1 MNKDLTVGNIRK
13 VLWLYSLPLLGSVI
27 FQQLYN
33 VADSLVAG
41 NFIGANALA
50 AVGNA
55 SEITFIYT
63 AFAVGCNIGCSVV
76 VSQLFGAK
84 RYKELKTAITTAF
97 IAFGILCV
105 SLMICGFLFTKP
117 LLHGMHTPDEIFADS
132 YLYLKIYTLGMPFVF
147 FYNIATG
154 IFSAMGDSKTPL
166 YYLMFSSV
174 SNIIVNVLFVKEVGM
189 GVEGLALATLL
200 CQGISCILSM
210 GTLLKRLKT
219 IQVEGKAP
227 LFSKSLLMK
236 TIRIAVPSILQQS
249 FISVGNIL
257 IQGVVNGFGPSVI
270 AGFTAAI
277 KLNTIATSC
286 FMAIANGL
294 STFTAQNIGAKKIE
308 RVQRGHKE
316 GLLLGEL
323 MSAILIFLFVGM
335 GSTMVGFFMSEND
348 TQALAAGIQF
358 LRIVAPFY
366 LAISVKIIT
375 DGVLRG
381 SGAVHLFMISTFA
394 DLFIRII
401 LAMILP
407 NYLGVMGIW
416 LSWPIG
422 WFIGMLLA
430 VGMYIQGG
438 WKKASI

>member
-1 MNKDLTVGNIRK
+1 MNKDLTVGNVRS
-13 VLWLYSLPLLGSVI
+13 VVWLYSLPLLGSVI

-41 NFIGANALA
+41 NFIGSNALA

-55 SEITFIYT
+55 SEITLIYT
-63 AFAVGCNIGCSVV
+63 AFAMGCNIGCSIV

-84 RYKELKTAITTAF
+84 RYKDLKTAITTAF
-97 IAFGILCV
+97 IAFGILCLG
-105 SLMICGFLFTKP
+105 LMLFGFVFTKP

-174 SNIIVNVLFVKEVGM
+174 SNIIVNVLLVKEVGM

-210 GTLLKRLKT
+210 GTLLRRLKT
-219 IQVEGKAP
+219 IPTEGKAP
-227 LFSKSLLMK
+227 LFSKNLLVK

-249 FISVGNIL
+249 FISVGNIM
-257 IQGVVNGFGPSVI
+257 IQGVVNGFGANVM

-286 FMAIANGL
+286 FMAVANGL
-294 STFTAQNIGAKKIE
+294 STFTAQNIGAKKLE
-308 RVQRGHKE
+308 RVRKGHKD
-316 GLLLGEL
+316 GLILGEL
-323 MSAILIFLFVGM
+323 ISAILILLFVGM
-335 GSTMVGFFMSEND
+335 GSTMVGLFMSEND
-348 TQALAAGIQF
+348 PQALEAGVQF

-366 LAISVKIIT
+366 LAVSVKIIT

-394 DLFIRII
+394 DLFIRIV

-407 NYLGVMGIW
+407 KHFGVIGIW
-416 LSWPIG
+416 SSWPIG

-430 VGMYIQGG
+430 VGMYLKGS
-438 WKKASI
+438 WKKATI